1 MIKKLLAITLVII
14 LFAVSCK
21 KDESIESSKSKEH
34 FTIDEAKS
42 WFQSREL
49 NSSSKQIEGKSKKKK
64 VNIL

>member
-49 NSSSKQIEGKSKKKK
+49 NSSSKQ
-64 VNIL
+64 N